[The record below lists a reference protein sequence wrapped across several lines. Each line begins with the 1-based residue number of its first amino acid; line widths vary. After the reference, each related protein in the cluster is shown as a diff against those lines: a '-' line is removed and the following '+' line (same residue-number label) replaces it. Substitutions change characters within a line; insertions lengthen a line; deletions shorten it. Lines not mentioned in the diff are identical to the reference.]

1 MLRELAPDLWIAD
14 QPLRFLGIHLGARMT
29 VVRLPGAKLL
39 LHSPISRSPELA
51 ARVEALGSPALL
63 IAPNRLHH
71 LHVGDWLSAY
81 PTARLHV
88 APGLETKRPD
98 LLVTSV
104 LGESPLPDWSD
115 VLDQALVRGFPA
127 TNEVV
132 FFHKPSGTLIASDLV
147 FNVGSSS
154 PALTRLA
161 FRLLGAYGR
170 PSVTLSERLL
180 IRDRAAFRHSLERIL
195 RWPISRIV
203 IAHGSVVERGGREA
217 LADAYSWLLAPG
229 SRGGRDHAQ

>member
-1 MLRELAPDLWIAD
+1 M
-14 QPLRFLGIHLGARMT
+14 
-29 VVRLPGAKLL
+29 
-39 LHSPISRSPELA
+39 
-51 ARVEALGSPALL
+51 
-63 IAPNRLHH
+63 
-71 LHVGDWLSAY
+71 
-81 PTARLHV
+81 

-127 TNEVV
+127 TNEIV

-147 FNVGSSS
+147 FNVDSRS

-170 PSVTLSERLL
+170 PAVTVSERLL
-180 IRDRAAFRHSLERIL
+180 IRDRVAFRHSLERIL
-195 RWPISRIV
+195 CWPISRIV
-203 IAHGSVVERGGREA
+203 IASVVERGGRAA
-217 LADAYSWLLAPG
+217 LADAYSWLLGPG
-229 SRGGRDHAQ
+229 SRAGRNDAQ